1 VYAKI
6 AGIPFPFIG
15 VDGTDACSKIFLP
28 DGSKAGC
35 PLKAGQDYVYKNAF
49 KVLEMYPKVRIHVLK
64 LYEDLSTTIPELPRC
79 QRNNVTLIACL
90 MLFGCHFQAVVNPV
104 LSKTPFT
111 KLLSKQG

>member
-1 VYAKI
+1 
-6 AGIPFPFIG
+6 
-15 VDGTDACSKIFLP
+15 LP